1 MTSAAIYARVSSA
14 RQKKDETIGSQTAA
28 LREHAAQSRLD
39 VPAEWIFQD
48 EGHSG
53 ATLVRPAL
61 EALRDLAAQGCV
73 DVVLVYSP
81 DRLARKFAYQ
91 ALLLEEFARAGVRVE
106 FVKGPRG
113 DSPEDQL
120 LIQFQ
125 GMFAEYEKAQLM
137 ERYRRG
143 KAHRARCG
151 SVNVLGGAPFGYRY
165 VPKTAD
171 SGASY
176 EIVDHEAVI
185 AAELF
190 RRYTDDG
197 ASIADLTRWLTSE
210 NVPTRTGKARWDR
223 SVVWGMLRNPAYA
236 GTAVFGKT
244 QVLQESPGLNRRA
257 RLEGRSVPRA
267 SKTVDRPREEW
278 IEIPVPAIVTAG
290 TFGRAAQRLAD
301 NKRYAARNTKVP
313 SLLQGLAAC
322 SACGYGYYR
331 TSARTTSRKIYY
343 YRCLGSDDYR
353 YEGGRVCGNK
363 PVRADYLDTVVW
375 DHITAL
381 LADPALIRAE
391 ITRRLEQA
399 RTADPATRQRKQLE
413 LALAKAATGI
423 TAMIQAYSEQLI
435 TIDELR
441 ARMPHLRARETSLR
455 GQIGALDA
463 QLADRD
469 AYLKLADDLEGFLA
483 QLRGNAATATVEE
496 RQRVLRLLVKD
507 ILIGPEKITIRHRIP
522 TRADRSGARQRDPGP
537 DTEGDH
543 RAGYLLRWG
552 RDISVATEYRIAG
565 NGKGGGSEVRLSR
578 LRGIR
583 VPNRRCLRG
592 RLRGAMPQPRAG
604 GSGPGEARRVAQG
617 EGPHP
622 QQGEDP
628 DRPDKRRLRFP
639 LLQHTP
645 LPDQPG
651 QQGPHQAQPRC
662 DEEDPAE
669 TRRRTARNARFPG
682 GRGDLRPQSGHPGPG
697 ELLPDR
703 GVQEGLPG
711 PGQPP
716 VAAAL
721 QVGSPQAPQ
730 EGPEMGDRP
739 LLRPV
744 QPAQAQQVGLR
755 RPGNRSLPPPVRLDE
770 DRPARAG
777 PRQALALRPCPG
789 PVLGRPATE
798 AETPAAG
805 PLLANR
811 PAGPAR
817 AMPDMRRTAAVRRP
831 RTGLPRPVG
840 DLVRGRPQGDDPPG
854 HHRQQHRPDETP
866 PRTRLLRQ
874 PPPRRRAARHGP
886 AGRRS
891 LTAHAGCLSRVPRR
905 VASTV
910 LRRGAPGNGAPYPT
924 TSRSTPRTSS

>member
-28 LREHAAQSRLD
+28 LREHAAQAGLD
-39 VPAEWIFQD
+39 VPQDWVFED

-61 EALRDLAAQGCV
+61 EALRDLVAQGCV

-91 ALLLEEFARAGVRVE
+91 ALLLEEFARAGVRAE

-165 VPKTAD
+165 ISKTAD

-290 TFGRAAQRLAD
+290 TFQRAAQRLAD

-363 PVRADYLDTVVW
+363 PVRADYLNTVVW
-375 DHITAL
+375 DHITGL

-391 ITRRLEQA
+391 ISKRLEVA
-399 RTADPATRQRKQLE
+399 RTSNPVTSQRTRLQA
-413 LALAKAATGI
+413 ALAKAAASI
-423 TAMIQAYSEQLI
+423 TAMIEAYSEQLI

-441 ARMPHLRARETSLR
+441 ARMPHLRARETNLR
-455 GQIGALDA
+455 GQLNAVDA
-463 QLADRD
+463 QAADRD

-483 QLRGNAATATVEE
+483 QLRGNAATATVED

-522 TRADRSGARQRDPGP
+522 ARPGSSAARQRDPGP

-543 RAGYLLRWG
+543 RRDYLLRWG
-552 RDISVATEYRIAG
+552 RE
-565 NGKGGGSEVRLSR
+565 
-578 LRGIR
+578 
-583 VPNRRCLRG
+583 
-592 RLRGAMPQPRAG
+592 
-604 GSGPGEARRVAQG
+604 
-617 EGPHP
+617 
-622 QQGEDP
+622 
-628 DRPDKRRLRFP
+628 
-639 LLQHTP
+639 
-645 LPDQPG
+645 
-651 QQGPHQAQPRC
+651 
-662 DEEDPAE
+662 
-669 TRRRTARNARFPG
+669 
-682 GRGDLRPQSGHPGPG
+682 
-697 ELLPDR
+697 
-703 GVQEGLPG
+703 
-711 PGQPP
+711 
-716 VAAAL
+716 
-721 QVGSPQAPQ
+721 
-730 EGPEMGDRP
+730 
-739 LLRPV
+739 
-744 QPAQAQQVGLR
+744 
-755 RPGNRSLPPPVRLDE
+755 
-770 DRPARAG
+770 
-777 PRQALALRPCPG
+777 
-789 PVLGRPATE
+789 
-798 AETPAAG
+798 
-805 PLLANR
+805 
-811 PAGPAR
+811 
-817 AMPDMRRTAAVRRP
+817 
-831 RTGLPRPVG
+831 
-840 DLVRGRPQGDDPPG
+840 
-854 HHRQQHRPDETP
+854 
-866 PRTRLLRQ
+866 
-874 PPPRRRAARHGP
+874 
-886 AGRRS
+886 
-891 LTAHAGCLSRVPRR
+891 
-905 VASTV
+905 
-910 LRRGAPGNGAPYPT
+910 
-924 TSRSTPRTSS
+924 

>member
-1 MTSAAIYARVSSA
+1 MTS
-14 RQKKDETIGSQTAA
+14 RQ
-28 LREHAAQSRLD
+28 
-39 VPAEWIFQD
+39 EWVFED

-61 EALRDLAAQGCV
+61 EALRDLVAQGCV

-91 ALLLEEFARAGVRVE
+91 ALLLEEFARAGVRAE

-120 LIQFQ
+120 LVQFQ

-165 VPKTAD
+165 IPKTAD

-278 IEIPVPAIVTAG
+278 IEIPVPAIVTAE

-331 TSARTTSRKIYY
+331 TSTRTTNKKIYY

-353 YEGGRVCGNK
+353 YEGGRVCGNQ
-363 PVRADYLDTVVW
+363 PVRADYLDEVVW

-381 LADPALIRAE
+381 LADPALIRGE
-391 ITRRLEQA
+391 ISKRLAAA
-399 RTADPATRQRKQLE
+399 RTSDPVTSQRKRLQA
-413 LALAKAATGI
+413 ALAKATASI
-423 TAMIQAYSEQLI
+423 TAMIEAFSEQLV

-441 ARMPHLRARETSLR
+441 ARMPHLRARETGLR
-455 GQIGALDA
+455 GQLDALDA
-463 QLADRD
+463 QAADRD

-483 QLRGNAATATVEE
+483 QLRSNAATATVED
-496 RQRVLRLLVKD
+496 RQKVLRLLVKD

-522 TRADRSGARQRDPGP
+522 ARPGSSGARQRDPGP

-543 RAGYLLRWG
+543 RRDYLLRWG
-552 RDISVATEYRIAG
+552 RENPA
-565 NGKGGGSEVRLSR
+565 
-578 LRGIR
+578 LRG
-583 VPNRRCLRG
+583 
-592 RLRGAMPQPRAG
+592 
-604 GSGPGEARRVAQG
+604 PGQSVFPVSEF
-617 EGPHP
+617 
-622 QQGEDP
+622 GEDP
-628 DRPDKRRLRFP
+628 GFQERLHQRTHTLILDPHPETIHQSRMRNLIETGFDIALQYP
-639 LLQHTP
+639 LVIA
-645 LPDQPG
+645 G
-651 QQGPHQAQPRC
+651 
-662 DEEDPAE
+662 
-669 TRRRTARNARFPG
+669 PG
-682 GRGDLRPQSGHPGPG
+682 GEEVDLGNGVLRAPVRAEPVRARLEIRLEDGLEHQFQACLDHAVGDSGNT
-697 ELLPDR
+697 EF
-703 GVQEGLPG
+703 
-711 PGQPP
+711 
-716 VAAAL
+716 
-721 QVGSPQAPQ
+721 
-730 EGPEMGDRP
+730 PEF
-739 LLRPV
+739 
-744 QPAQAQQVGLR
+744 
-755 RPGNRSLPPPVRLDE
+755 PVRLRYHHLPYLNRRE
-770 DRPARAG
+770 PARLQRVADLAQENPDPDPG
-777 PRQALALRPCPG
+777 FDSGRSGLIDTRSPGALISGHA
-789 PVLGRPATE
+789 
-798 AETPAAG
+798 
-805 PLLANR
+805 
-811 PAGPAR
+811 
-817 AMPDMRRTAAVRRP
+817 
-831 RTGLPRPVG
+831 LPRVHQERR
-840 DLVRGRPQGDDPPG
+840 VV
-854 HHRQQHRPDETP
+854 DEVEQVTE
-866 PRTRLLRQ
+866 
-874 PPPRRRAARHGP
+874 P
-886 AGRRS
+886 AGRIFSRPAVQLGLHPPYHDAGRVIIRPGHGAGIHQRFFGHYIPS
-891 LTAHAGCLSRVPRR
+891 LTDTLPPFPRYAVLPRSEYYGGSAPPAPSAGV
-905 VASTV
+905 
-910 LRRGAPGNGAPYPT
+910 
-924 TSRSTPRTSS
+924 TPIRT

>member
-28 LREHAAQSRLD
+28 LREHAAQARLE
-39 VPAEWIFQD
+39 VPAEWVFED

-61 EALRDLAAQGCV
+61 EALRDLVAQGCV

-91 ALLLEEFARAGVRVE
+91 ALLLEEFARAGVRAE
-106 FVKGPRG
+106 FVRGPRG

-120 LIQFQ
+120 LVQFQ

-165 VPKTAD
+165 VSKTAD

-278 IEIPVPAIVTAG
+278 IEIPVPAIVTAE

-391 ITRRLEQA
+391 ITKRLEQA

-413 LALAKAATGI
+413 LALAKAGTGI
-423 TAMIQAYSEQLI
+423 TAMIEAYSEQLI

-441 ARMPHLRARETSLR
+441 AKMPHLRARETSLR
-455 GQIGALDA
+455 GQIDA
-463 QLADRD
+463 A
-469 AYLKLADDLEGFLA
+469 
-483 QLRGNAATATVEE
+483 
-496 RQRVLRLLVKD
+496 
-507 ILIGPEKITIRHRIP
+507 
-522 TRADRSGARQRDPGP
+522 
-537 DTEGDH
+537 
-543 RAGYLLRWG
+543 
-552 RDISVATEYRIAG
+552 
-565 NGKGGGSEVRLSR
+565 
-578 LRGIR
+578 
-583 VPNRRCLRG
+583 
-592 RLRGAMPQPRAG
+592 
-604 GSGPGEARRVAQG
+604 
-617 EGPHP
+617 
-622 QQGEDP
+622 
-628 DRPDKRRLRFP
+628 
-639 LLQHTP
+639 
-645 LPDQPG
+645 
-651 QQGPHQAQPRC
+651 
-662 DEEDPAE
+662 
-669 TRRRTARNARFPG
+669 
-682 GRGDLRPQSGHPGPG
+682 
-697 ELLPDR
+697 
-703 GVQEGLPG
+703 
-711 PGQPP
+711 
-716 VAAAL
+716 
-721 QVGSPQAPQ
+721 
-730 EGPEMGDRP
+730 
-739 LLRPV
+739 
-744 QPAQAQQVGLR
+744 R
-755 RPGNRSLPPPVRLDE
+755 RPG
-770 DRPARAG
+770 
-777 PRQALALRPCPG
+777 
-789 PVLGRPATE
+789 
-798 AETPAAG
+798 
-805 PLLANR
+805 
-811 PAGPAR
+811 
-817 AMPDMRRTAAVRRP
+817 RRP
-831 RTGLPRPVG
+831 GRLP
-840 DLVRGRPQGDDPPG
+840 QA
-854 HHRQQHRPDETP
+854 
-866 PRTRLLRQ
+866 
-874 PPPRRRAARHGP
+874 RR
-886 AGRRS
+886 
-891 LTAHAGCLSRVPRR
+891 
-905 VASTV
+905 
-910 LRRGAPGNGAPYPT
+910 
-924 TSRSTPRTSS
+924 

>member
-28 LREHAAQSRLD
+28 LREHAAQARLD
-39 VPAEWIFQD
+39 VPQEWVFED

-61 EALRDLAAQGCV
+61 EALRDLVAQGCV

-91 ALLLEEFARAGVRVE
+91 ALLLEEFARAGVRAE

-120 LIQFQ
+120 LVQFQ

-165 VPKTAD
+165 IPKTAD

-278 IEIPVPAIVTAG
+278 IEIPVPAIVTAE

-331 TSARTTSRKIYY
+331 TSTRTTNKKIYY

-353 YEGGRVCGNK
+353 YEGGRVCGNQ
-363 PVRADYLDTVVW
+363 PVRADYLDEVVW

-381 LADPALIRAE
+381 LADPALIRGE
-391 ITRRLEQA
+391 ISKRLAAA
-399 RTADPATRQRKQLE
+399 RTSDPVTSQRKRLQA
-413 LALAKAATGI
+413 ALAKATASI
-423 TAMIQAYSEQLI
+423 TAMIEAFSEQLV

-441 ARMPHLRARETSLR
+441 ARMPHLRARETGLR
-455 GQIGALDA
+455 GQLDALDA
-463 QLADRD
+463 QAADRD

-483 QLRGNAATATVEE
+483 QLRSNAATATVED
-496 RQRVLRLLVKD
+496 RQKVLRLLVKD

-522 TRADRSGARQRDPGP
+522 ARPGSSGARQRDPGP

-543 RAGYLLRWG
+543 RRDYLLRWG
-552 RDISVATEYRIAG
+552 RDRRS
-565 NGKGGGSEVRLSR
+565 
-578 LRGIR
+578 LRGPA
-583 VPNRRCLRG
+583 VTCCQHSVGHPD
-592 RLRGAMPQPRAG
+592 
-604 GSGPGEARRVAQG
+604 GSGKP
-617 EGPHP
+617 
-622 QQGEDP
+622 
-628 DRPDKRRLRFP
+628 P
-639 LLQHTP
+639 LHVK
-645 LPDQPG
+645 DYPG
-651 QQGPHQAQPRC
+651 QGGISLDGR
-662 DEEDPAE
+662 D
-669 TRRRTARNARFPG
+669 NALPG
-682 GRGDLRPQSGHPGPG
+682 NSVK
-697 ELLPDR
+697 ELLH
-703 GVQEGLPG
+703 VQVNDPVV
-711 PGQPP
+711 PP
-716 VAAAL
+716 
-721 QVGSPQAPQ
+721 APF
-730 EGPEMGDRP
+730 
-739 LLRPV
+739 
-744 QPAQAQQVGLR
+744 PAFRHGIQGA
-755 RPGNRSLPPPVRLDE
+755 S
-770 DRPARAG
+770 
-777 PRQALALRPCPG
+777 PG
-789 PVLGRPATE
+789 PVPVGVRVEPRLHRRLQPGRDHGLRYPVANGGN
-798 AETPAAG
+798 AEHPG
-805 PLLANR
+805 S
-811 PAGPAR
+811 R
-817 AMPDMRRTAAVRRP
+817 AMRLRDFHR
-831 RTGLPRPVG
+831 LY
-840 DLVRGRPQGDDPPG
+840 RGR
-854 HHRQQHRPDETP
+854 EI
-866 PRTRLLRQ
+866 
-874 PPPRRRAARHGP
+874 
-886 AGRRS
+886 
-891 LTAHAGCLSRVPRR
+891 
-905 VASTV
+905 
-910 LRRGAPGNGAPYPT
+910 
-924 TSRSTPRTSS
+924 